1 MLKAFKPYYFM
12 KKTLLFSFG
21 LIGQIGFSTAIPLV
35 VLGLLGRYLD
45 KKFQTSPYLFL
56 VGLALATVI
65 IYFIIREIVK
75 KALAEYENINKK
87 SE

>member
-1 MLKAFKPYYFM
+1 M

-45 KKFQTSPYLFL
+45 NKFHTSPYLFL
-56 VGLALATVI
+56 LGLALATI
-65 IYFIIREIVK
+65 AIYFILRDIVRR
-75 KALAEYENINKK
+75 ALKEFSKLNK
-87 SE
+87 E